1 MLIFQNMIKEK
12 NTVFFSGIS
21 NVDFSKYEQPP
32 HPTPPSSPSINT
44 RASSFSCPVKVEIT
58 ISGNLTRSISD
69 HLPVFHCTRNPWE
82 LSQ

>member
-32 HPTPPSSPSINT
+32 SNHKMS
-44 RASSFSCPVKVEIT
+44 IT
-58 ISGNLTRSISD
+58 IKKQ
-69 HLPVFHCTRNPWE
+69 C
-82 LSQ
+82 

>member
-32 HPTPPSSPSINT
+32 HPTPPSSPPST
-44 RASSFSCPVKVEIT
+44 
-58 ISGNLTRSISD
+58 
-69 HLPVFHCTRNPWE
+69 HE
-82 LSQ
+82 LQVSLVLSKLKSLDQVI